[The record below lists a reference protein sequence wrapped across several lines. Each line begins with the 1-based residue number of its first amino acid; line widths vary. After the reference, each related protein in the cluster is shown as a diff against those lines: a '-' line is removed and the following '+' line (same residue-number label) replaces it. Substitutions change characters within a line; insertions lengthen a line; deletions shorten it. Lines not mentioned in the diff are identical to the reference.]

1 MLIVEV
7 TLLAA
12 VSLLAIRSLPKRPSS
27 LDGHGESDARNE
39 SDASPRLQAGGVG
52 TVEAVSHSFCEKA
65 APRSSI
71 PLGRQG
77 HRAPAAFRVKT
88 Y

>member
-27 LDGHGESDARNE
+27 LDGHGESDARND
-39 SDASPRLQAGGVG
+39 SASPRLQAGGVG

-65 APRSSI
+65 PRSSI

-77 HRAPAAFRVKT
+77 HRAPAAYFRVKT